1 LATVIVDSERIRA
14 KRILEILKQNVSVHD
29 EDFATLVVARETS
42 DPFRVLVVTIF
53 SQSCTDIAALRAY
66 RTLDR
71 QVGVTPQSLS
81 RTKTQDIAKAIRV
94 AGLYKQK
101 SRALKKLAQISL
113 KHHSRTLDGILRYP
127 VDQARFLLQE
137 LPNVGPKTA
146 DVLLS
151 VWGRSTISVD
161 TQVNRVS
168 KRLGLAPQKAK
179 YEEVR
184 TALMHLYKPE
194 DYHSIPL
201 LFMAHGRKTCRSP
214 RPRCSSCPDER
225 LCPFIQKNLEHMSQR
240 VAHASPRHVN
250 QSIKR
255 NS

>member
-1 LATVIVDSERIRA
+1 MP
-14 KRILEILKQNVSVHD
+14 D
-29 EDFATLVVARETS
+29 EDFASLVVARETS
-42 DPFRVLVVTIF
+42 DPFRVLVVTIL

-81 RTKTQDIAKAIRV
+81 RTKTKEVANAIHV
-94 AGLYKQK
+94 AGLHRQK
-101 SRALKKLAQISL
+101 SRALKKLAQITV
-113 KHHSRTLDGILRYP
+113 KQHSRTLDSILHHP
-127 VDQARFLLQE
+127 VDQARILLQE

-151 VWGRSTISVD
+151 VWGKPTISVD
-161 TQVNRVS
+161 THVNRVS

-184 TALMHLYKPE
+184 MALMQLYKPE

-201 LFMAHGRKTCRSP
+201 LFMGHGRKTCRSP
-214 RPRCSSCPDER
+214 RPRCSSCPVER
-225 LCPFIQKNLEHMSQR
+225 LCPFTKKNLDIC
-240 VAHASPRHVN
+240 RHVLRTSLLGARIN
-250 QSIKR
+250 Q
-255 NS
+255 

>member
-1 LATVIVDSERIRA
+1 M
-14 KRILEILKQNVSVHD
+14 LKQNVSVHE

-42 DPFRVLVVTIF
+42 DPFRVLVVTIL

-66 RTLDR
+66 RDLDR
-71 QVGVTPQSLS
+71 QIGVTPQRLS
-81 RTKTQDIAKAIRV
+81 RTKRQEIMKAIRV

-101 SRALKKLAQISL
+101 SRALKKLAQIIV
-113 KHHSRTLDGILRYP
+113 KQPSRTLESILRHP
-127 VDQARFLLQE
+127 VDQARILLQE

-146 DVLLS
+146 DVLLG
-151 VWGRSTISVD
+151 VWRKPTISVD
-161 TQVNRVS
+161 THVYRIS

-184 TALMHLYKPE
+184 TALMQLYKPQ
-194 DYHSIPL
+194 DYRSIPL
-201 LFMAHGRKTCRSP
+201 LFMAHGRKTCRSLS
-214 RPRCSSCPDER
+214 PRCYSCPVEK
-225 LCPFIQKNLEHMSQR
+225 LCPFNKKILEDMSPHT
-240 VAHASPRHVN
+240 AHEPLRHVN